1 MATYPI
7 RIRALLK
14 GDVTSITAIV
24 SHPMETGMRKDDA
37 GKTIP
42 AQFIQVLTV
51 EVNGKKMMES
61 HLNTAVSTNPVF
73 NFKLKGAK
81 LGDKVVVSWTDNT
94 GEKGSGE
101 TTIIPG

>member
-1 MATYPI
+1 MASYPI

-14 GDVTSITAIV
+14 GDVTAITAIV
-24 SHPMETGMRKDDA
+24 SHPMETGIRKDDA

-42 AQFIQVLTV
+42 AHYIQVLTV
-51 EVNGKKMMES
+51 ELNGKKVMES

-73 NFKLKGAK
+73 NFKIKGAK
-81 LGDKVVVSWTDNT
+81 LGDKVVVSWVDNL

-101 TTIIPG
+101 TTVIPG